1 IFLVM
6 NLLVLVRVFI
16 RLKKFIAK
24 MAIWA
29 TKNYMPGK
37 IPFTHSC
44 QLTSKRNFYLAAQ
57 KWALDF

>member
-29 TKNYMPGK
+29 TKNCMPGK
-37 IPFTHSC
+37 IPFLRFSVSNGLVRETEIF
-44 QLTSKRNFYLAAQ
+44 L
-57 KWALDF
+57 WAIS